1 MQEAHFPGG
10 MIRSQSSRLSMLNRV
25 LDGLIIWAGMWL
37 SCLLFD
43 VNFGRLYVLAM
54 LVAVASF
61 LFLAQTGSIYGSWRM
76 VPLKEIAARVFQAWF
91 VVAILLVALAF
102 FAKASGSYSRFVV
115 VSWFTMTPALLILQR
130 IVVQSL
136 LREMRS
142 RGWNLRTLAIVG
154 SGKNAQKLA
163 TWVNES
169 EWMGLKL
176 VGIYDDR
183 KEPRGGRAEILGR
196 IEDLVR
202 EAGEGRI
209 DYVYSALP
217 MKAENRI
224 IRIVDALSD
233 TAASVYIMP
242 DSFIFDLMNARW
254 INVGGIPMVSIFE
267 SPFYGVD
274 GWLKRLEDI
283 VLGSLILILIAIPM
297 ALIALGVKLSSPG
310 PILFRQRR
318 YGLNGRVVEVWKFRS
333 MLVCEDGQD
342 IPQAK
347 KRDPRVTRFG
357 AFLRRTSLDELPQFI
372 NVLQGHMSLVG
383 PRPHAV
389 SHNEQY
395 RRLIHG
401 YMLRHKVKPGIT
413 GWAQINGWRGE
424 TDTVEKMKAR
434 VEHDLYY
441 IQNWSLW
448 LDIRIIFLTVFRGF
462 VGKQA
467 Y

>member
-10 MIRSQSSRLSMLNRV
+10 MIRSQSSKLSMLNRV
-25 LDGLIIWAGMWL
+25 LDGLIIGAAMWL
-37 SCLLFD
+37 SCLIFE
-43 VNFGRLYVLAM
+43 VGYGRIYQLAA
-54 LVAVASF
+54 LVAAACF
-61 LFLAQTGSIYGSWRM
+61 LFLGETGSIYGSWRLA
-76 VPLKEIAARVFQAWF
+76 PLKEISARVFQAWV

-102 FAKASGSYSRFVV
+102 LAKASGSYSRFVV
-115 VSWFTMTPALLILQR
+115 VAWFAMTPTLLILQR

-183 KEPRGGRAEILGR
+183 HEPRAGRAAISGR

-217 MKAENRI
+217 MRAENRI

-233 TAASVYIMP
+233 TTASVYIMP

-297 ALIALGVKLSSPG
+297 VLIAIGVKLSSPG
-310 PILFRQRR
+310 CILFKQHR

-333 MLVCEDGQD
+333 MRVCEDGQG

-347 KRDPRVTRFG
+347 KGDPRVTRFG

-395 RRLIHG
+395 RKLIHG

-434 VEHDLYY
+434 VDHDLYY

-448 LDIRIIFLTVFRGF
+448 LDIRIIVLTLFRGF